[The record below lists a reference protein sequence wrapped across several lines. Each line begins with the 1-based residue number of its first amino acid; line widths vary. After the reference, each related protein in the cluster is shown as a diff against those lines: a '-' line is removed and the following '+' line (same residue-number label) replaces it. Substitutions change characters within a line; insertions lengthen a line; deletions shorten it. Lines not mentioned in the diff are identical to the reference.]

1 MSEDYVLGTH
11 DEEIERLGLQHR
23 VWRRRALDA
32 WLEAGFTVGQ
42 TLLDVGC
49 GPGYAT
55 ADLAEIAGPS
65 GRVVAIDRSTRF
77 LDVLRSRQLRNVSQF
92 ELDLDVDAFP
102 ELQAD
107 GAWARWVF
115 SFVTQPR
122 NLLRRVRGAMKR
134 GGTFVVQEYFDY
146 RTWRI
151 TPRAEHHEHFVDA
164 VMASWRAEGGEPDI
178 GLELLRWLPEEG
190 FRVKRI
196 RPIVEI
202 ITPEHFI
209 WQWPRS
215 FIGTG
220 VDRLV
225 QLGHLSAADA
235 QSIKDQF
242 AERESDA
249 TTRMVTPAVLEIIA
263 EAI

>member
-11 DEEIERLGLQHR
+11 DEEIARLGLQHR

-32 WLEAGFTVGQ
+32 WLEAGFTAGQ

-55 ADLAEIAGPS
+55 ADLAEIGE
-65 GRVVAIDRSTRF
+65 RVVAIDRSTRF
-77 LDVLRSRQLRNVSQF
+77 LDVLRSRQLRNVSVF
-92 ELDLDVDAFP
+92 ELDLDDDAFP
-102 ELQAD
+102 SLQAD

-115 SFVTQPR
+115 SFVTKPW

-146 RTWRI
+146 RTWRM
-151 TPRAEHHEHFVDA
+151 TPRAEHFEGFVDA

-178 GLELLRWLPEEG
+178 ALDLLRWFPDEG
-190 FRVKRI
+190 FRVKRV

-215 FIGTG
+215 FINTG

-225 QLGHLSAADA
+225 QLGRLSAEDA
-235 QSIKDQF
+235 QSIKAQF
-242 AERESDA
+242 AERESDP